1 VLVLFRPVDDATLLL
16 DQALKMLHSWTTG
29 VLRFD
34 ENVRPVRYVI
44 APDGRLVM
52 PAMVAMLSTL
62 DTALHI
68 PDEDP
73 DGLQVLVE
81 LHELDPDGP
90 EGNLTDRWRIYHGE
104 PEDLQWAVLDID
116 FARFREASIDG
127 EALVVAN
134 TLAGAEPK
142 LCALVNGHHA
152 EALRTLVME
161 NLQITASQPLLVGI
175 DPAGLDVRVDHGVV
189 RLDSVLG
196 NDAQAASGALL
207 GALGVV

>member
-1 VLVLFRPVDDATLLL
+1 VDDATLLL

-81 LHELDPDGP
+81 LHELDPNGPDGAM
-90 EGNLTDRWRIYHGE
+90 TDRWRIYHGE

-116 FARFREASIDG
+116 FGRFRGASIDG
-127 EALVVAN
+127 EAMVVPN
-134 TLAGAEPK
+134 TLSAAEPK
-142 LCALVNGHHA
+142 LCALINGHHND
-152 EALRTLVME
+152 ALRTLVSDS
-161 NLQITASQPLLVGI
+161 LQITASQPLLVGV
-175 DPAGLDVRVDHGVV
+175 DPDGLDIRADHGVV
-189 RLDSVLG
+189 RVDLVLG
-196 NDAQAASGALL
+196 NDPQSASGALL